1 MGARKIN
8 VKLLLTL
15 AGCITIAALARSET
29 VSLLA
34 LIAIAELAMQENWD
48 GEILKVIYRGNPIRL
63 DRSKIKY
70 GMRVPIRSGVE
81 RLGDPNG
88 GTVAATLFRDAL
100 ASGAIIAP
108 KELRLECYADY
119 AETSR
124 GIILVAFCDTSGPS
138 PGVTVGWRSVESIS
152 ADDHQDPFD
161 PALVIDALAFFV
173 AELNTACRIGRA
185 F

>member
-1 MGARKIN
+1 

-15 AGCITIAALARSET
+15 AGCITIAAFARSET
-29 VSLLA
+29 VSVLA

-63 DRSKIKY
+63 DRSKIKA
-70 GMRVPIRSGVE
+70 GMRVPTRRGVE

-88 GTVAATLFRDAL
+88 GMVAATLFHDAL

-108 KELRLECYADY
+108 KELRLECYADDD
-119 AETSR
+119 ETGG
-124 GIILVAFCDTSGPS
+124 GIILVAFPDTKGPSTGLTSG
-138 PGVTVGWRSVESIS
+138 WRAVENIS

-161 PALVIDALAFFV
+161 PALVIDALTFFV
-173 AELNTACRIGRA
+173 AELNTACRLGRA